1 MIRLVNKE
9 TGAVLGSLSEA
20 DLRLLVDQLEEEDS
34 ADTDY
39 YVCADTTDLLESS
52 GASADLLRI
61 LRQALGNAEGIEVRW
76 KRD

>member
-1 MIRLVNKE
+1 MIKLFNKE
-9 TGAVLGSLSEA
+9 TATLLESVSEG
-20 DLRLLVDQLEEEDS
+20 DLQLLVDQLEEEDS

>member
-9 TGAVLGSLSEA
+9 AGAVLGSLSEA

-34 ADTDY
+34 QDTDY
-39 YVCADTTDLLESS
+39 YVSADTIDLLESN

>member
-34 ADTDY
+34 QDTDY
-39 YVCADTTDLLESS
+39 YVSADTIDLLESN